1 MQLTDRTV
9 AAIGRMTVAATE
21 LEHVLAW
28 IGADQAGGDPGA
40 VFVRPGEP
48 ARAAL
53 GSAQFAPAHIRED
66 LIAYVT
72 TAAGLL
78 DRARIT
84 LHRLWA
90 DDGPD
95 RGPLAFN
102 EVTALLLGC
111 RDRLA
116 AMAATASRASAA
128 G

>member
-1 MQLTDRTV
+1 MQLTQQTV

-21 LEHVLAW
+21 LEHILAW
-28 IGADQAGGDPGA
+28 IGGDAALFFG
-40 VFVRPGEP
+40 RPGDAAAA
-48 ARAAL
+48 ARAAAPL
-53 GSAQFAPAHIRED
+53 APADVRDD
-66 LIAYVT
+66 LTAYVT

-78 DRARIT
+78 DRARVT

-95 RGPLAFN
+95 RGPTAFN

-116 AMAATASRASAA
+116 GMVATASAGSAA
-128 G
+128 R

>member
-1 MQLTDRTV
+1 MQLTDPTV

-28 IGADQAGGDPGA
+28 IGGDA
-40 VFVRPGEP
+40 SESFARPGEP
-48 ARAAL
+48 ARAARAAAP
-53 GSAQFAPAHIRED
+53 SAPAHVRDD
-66 LIAYVT
+66 LIAYVS

-84 LHRLWA
+84 LRRLWA

-95 RGPLAFN
+95 RGPVAFN

-116 AMAATASRASAA
+116 AMAVTASGVSAA

>member
-28 IGADQAGGDPGA
+28 IGADDPSA
-40 VFVRPGEP
+40 AFVRPGEP
-48 ARAAL
+48 ARTALAAADQ
-53 GSAQFAPAHIRED
+53 AQGDIRDD

-95 RGPLAFN
+95 RGPVAFN

-116 AMAATASRASAA
+116 TMVAVATR
-128 G
+128 

>member
-1 MQLTDRTV
+1 MQLTDQTV

-28 IGADQAGGDPGA
+28 IGADDPSVVCA
-40 VFVRPGEP
+40 RPGEP
-48 ARAAL
+48 ARMAL
-53 GSAQFAPAHIRED
+53 ASVQGTRDDD

-95 RGPLAFN
+95 RGPVVFN

-116 AMAATASRASAA
+116 GMVAA
-128 G
+128 